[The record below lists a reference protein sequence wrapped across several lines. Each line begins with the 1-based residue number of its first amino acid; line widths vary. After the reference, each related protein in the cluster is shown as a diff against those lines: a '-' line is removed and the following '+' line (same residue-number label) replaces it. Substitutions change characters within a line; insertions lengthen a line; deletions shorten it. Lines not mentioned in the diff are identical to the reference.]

1 MISKNNEIDIL
12 EIIQTIWINKKT
24 IILITT
30 LITILGII
38 YALILTPWYTANI
51 KILPSSKSNNFIN
64 RYAGLAAMVGIDI
77 QSESGNEQLIYPE
90 IIK

>member
-51 KILPSSKSNNFIN
+51 KIL
-64 RYAGLAAMVGIDI
+64 
-77 QSESGNEQLIYPE
+77 
-90 IIK
+90 